1 MNVLLLHLSHSVHS
15 IKNHAHVLTA
25 NVSRVNSYQ
34 KNMIGLGFLVDAQ
47 SVFLVVQVK
56 IQVLNTTLSY
66 FGMYFKT
73 SSKSILC

>member
-1 MNVLLLHLSHSVHS
+1 MNVLLLHLPHSVHS

-34 KNMIGLGFLVDAQ
+34 KNMIGLVNAQ

-66 FGMYFKT
+66 FGMYF
-73 SSKSILC
+73 

>member
-1 MNVLLLHLSHSVHS
+1 MNVLLLHLPHSVHS

-34 KNMIGLGFLVDAQ
+34 KNMLGLSFLVNAQ

-66 FGMYFKT
+66 FGMYF
-73 SSKSILC
+73 

>member
-1 MNVLLLHLSHSVHS
+1 MNVLLLHLPHSVHS
-15 IKNHAHVLTA
+15 IKNDAHVLTA

-34 KNMIGLGFLVDAQ
+34 KNMIGLSFLVNAQ

-66 FGMYFKT
+66 FGMYF
-73 SSKSILC
+73 

>member
-1 MNVLLLHLSHSVHS
+1 MNVLLLHLPHSVNS
-15 IKNHAHVLTA
+15 IKNDAHVLTA

-34 KNMIGLGFLVDAQ
+34 KNMIGLSFLVNAQ

-66 FGMYFKT
+66 FGMYF
-73 SSKSILC
+73 

>member
-1 MNVLLLHLSHSVHS
+1 MNVLLLHLPHSVHS

>member
-1 MNVLLLHLSHSVHS
+1 MNVLLLHLPHSVHS
-15 IKNHAHVLTA
+15 IKNHAHVLAA

-34 KNMIGLGFLVDAQ
+34 KNMIGLSFLVNAQ

-66 FGMYFKT
+66 FGMYF
-73 SSKSILC
+73 